1 MGLLEDF
8 NTQLADGTL
17 TFTALCE
24 MLNCARSGDEKN
36 MMLLSYFIS
45 TNSGSQAVKDID
57 GNVVAGTVMQVD
69 TGDQASAPT
78 AKYTT
83 IRILPAAS
91 VTYRGE
97 THTDPFNLNADQGR
111 FYPALSGDDEV
122 TGGNYNW
129 IGWY

>member
-17 TFTALCE
+17 TFTTLCN

-36 MMLLSYFIS
+36 VMLLSYFIS
-45 TNSGSQAVKDID
+45 TYSGSQAVKDID

-78 AKYTT
+78 AKYTM
-83 IRILPAAS
+83 IRIIPDTS
-91 VTYRGE
+91 VEYRGE
-97 THTDPFNLNADQGR
+97 THTAPFNLNADEGR
-111 FYPALSGDDEV
+111 FYPALSGADAV
-122 TGGNYNW
+122 TGNYDW